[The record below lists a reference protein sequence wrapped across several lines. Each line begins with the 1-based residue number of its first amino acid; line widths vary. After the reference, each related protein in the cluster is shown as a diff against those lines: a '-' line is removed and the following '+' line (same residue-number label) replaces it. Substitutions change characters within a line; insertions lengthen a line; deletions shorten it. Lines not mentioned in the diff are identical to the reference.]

1 MATAN
6 KNLSNYDKNSIP
18 NAKNFRFGILVS
30 EWNEHITEG
39 LYNGTVEALTDC
51 GALHKNIIRW
61 NVPGSFELV
70 YGAKKMI
77 ETQKPDVVITIGS
90 VIKGETQHFDFVCDG
105 VTQGI
110 KDLNVLSDIPV
121 IFCVL
126 TDNNEQQSIDRSG
139 GIHGNKGTEAAIA
152 AIKMAFLRQQANASH
167 QHQSD
172 NLLES
177 KQLQIDGSLKLNQNQ
192 KQ

>member
-6 KNLSNYDKNSIP
+6 KNLSEYDKNTIP
-18 NAKNFRFGILVS
+18 SAKDFRFGIVVS
-30 EWNEHITEG
+30 EWNEKVTEG
-39 LYNGTVEALTDC
+39 LFSGAEKALLDC
-51 GALHKNIIRW
+51 DALPENIVRW

-70 YGAKKMI
+70 YGAKRMI
-77 ETQKPDVVITIGS
+77 DTQKVDVVIVIGC
-90 VIKGETQHFDFVCDG
+90 VIQGETKHFDFVCEG

-110 KDLNVLSDIPV
+110 KDLNVQTDVPV

-152 AIKMAFLRQQANASH
+152 AIKMGYLRQQS
-167 QHQSD
+167 
-172 NLLES
+172 
-177 KQLQIDGSLKLNQNQ
+177 SL
-192 KQ
+192 